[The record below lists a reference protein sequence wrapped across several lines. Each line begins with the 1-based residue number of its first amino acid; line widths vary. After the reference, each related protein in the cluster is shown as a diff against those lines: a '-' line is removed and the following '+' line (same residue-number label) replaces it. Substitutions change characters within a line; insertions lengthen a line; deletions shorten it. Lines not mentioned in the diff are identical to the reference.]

1 MANWEARATARQLAH
16 VALFQGLSEDTLVRI
31 AGLAHAKSL
40 APFELF
46 FSEGEQA
53 EAFFVLTS
61 ARVKLA
67 QLTPGGPSGRPPPD
81 RTGRCV
87 WRRRGVR

>member
-1 MANWEARATARQLAH
+1 MANREAPATARQLAH

-40 APFELF
+40 APFELS

-61 ARVKLA
+61 ESIRVCRRA
-67 QLTPGGPSGRPPPD
+67 HAERGCGPWHDPASFPG
-81 RTGRCV
+81 TA
-87 WRRRGVR
+87 